1 MTQLTRHKALVEDVA
16 KAMFFNQHSI
26 MHDHDEL
33 WRKAEGAFIFR
44 ENAEI
49 ALSLIATRL
58 ADVTDEMVEAWKR
71 VNVNAFDSDNYI
83 KEGATADWRAMLSAS
98 ALVSGR
104 EG

>member
-49 ALSLIATRL
+49 APFPHRSRPH
-58 ADVTDEMVEAWKR
+58 
-71 VNVNAFDSDNYI
+71 
-83 KEGATADWRAMLSAS
+83 EGRPPVAGESEIMRRFMK
-98 ALVSGR
+98 
-104 EG
+104 